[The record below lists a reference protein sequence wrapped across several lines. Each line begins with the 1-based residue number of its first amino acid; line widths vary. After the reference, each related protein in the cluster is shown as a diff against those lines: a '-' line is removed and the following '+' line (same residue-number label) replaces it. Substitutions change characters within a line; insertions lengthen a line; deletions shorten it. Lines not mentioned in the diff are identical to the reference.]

1 MLFSVSEMIAVAI
14 FAIAVVVSFLQ
25 AINTATDNK
34 KEIIFIWCAPIMF
47 LLNIRPEWIFR
58 L

>member
-34 KEIIFIWCAPIMF
+34 KEIIFI
-47 LLNIRPEWIFR
+47 
-58 L
+58 